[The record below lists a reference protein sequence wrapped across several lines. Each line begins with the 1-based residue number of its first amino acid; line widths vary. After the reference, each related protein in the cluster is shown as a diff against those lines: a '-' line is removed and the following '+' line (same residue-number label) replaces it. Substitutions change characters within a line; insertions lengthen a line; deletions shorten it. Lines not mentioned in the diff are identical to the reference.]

1 MGYVGTAP
9 LSGDYRKLDDVSGS
23 FNGSTT
29 EFDLEVG
36 SVAVTPPRET
46 TMLISVGG
54 ILQEPVSAYTVASDK
69 ITFTAA
75 PASGA
80 DFFGILL
87 GDTMAIG
94 TPSDG
99 TITAAKLAS
108 TFLTVISA
116 TTTVADADL
125 ILIDDAAGGTF
136 RKMTRAHFIE
146 SAALDAI
153 NIDGGA
159 IDGAVIGANSAAA
172 GTFAAL
178 VSTTFAP
185 TDDITLAADKSLN
198 LPQGANIDF
207 TDVIADNGIDDH
219 DAQGVIFTFN
229 AGATVTPFS
238 PVYLAEDNLVE
249 EANASAIATMPC
261 IGVSINT
268 SDVTVGNPIKVLVM
282 GLIRDDDFNFGTH
295 GAAVYVSTTVGTMTS
310 TAPSSTNNVVQ
321 VIGHSIE
328 DDAIFVQPCLTTIE
342 HA

>member
-1 MGYVGTAP
+1 
-9 LSGDYRKLDDVSGS
+9 
-23 FNGSTT
+23 
-29 EFDLEVG
+29 
-36 SVAVTPPRET
+36 
-46 TMLISVGG
+46 
-54 ILQEPVSAYTVASDK
+54 
-69 ITFTAA
+69 
-75 PASGA
+75 
-80 DFFGILL
+80 
-87 GDTMAIG
+87 
-94 TPSDG
+94 
-99 TITAAKLAS
+99 
-108 TFLTVISA
+108 
-116 TTTVADADL
+116 
-125 ILIDDAAGGTF
+125 
-136 RKMTRAHFIE
+136 MT
-146 SAALDAI
+146 
-153 NIDGGA
+153 
-159 IDGAVIGANSAAA
+159 
-172 GTFAAL
+172 
-178 VSTTFAP
+178 
-185 TDDITLAADKSLN
+185 ADKSLN